1 MNKDSDISET
11 FNKYFVNITK
21 DLGIFDWGDGSFD
34 HLNIFQ
40 RISSFDNHPS
50 IQLIKNKYQNTFKF
64 KFKPVTTEKIIT
76 FIDEIDCNKS
86 SSGEIPAKIIKMA
99 KEEVSEPIT
108 NCINDS
114 IISDIF
120 PGELKL
126 ADIVPIFKKEDQND
140 KANYRPISLLPL
152 ISKLYEKVLY
162 QQIEDFANNILS
174 PKLCGF
180 RKGHSTQHALLNL
193 LKNWQ
198 KCLDKSGVVGT
209 VLMDLSKA
217 YDCLPHDLL
226 LAKLLAYGFDSSA
239 ITLIANYLSNRY
251 QRVKIGSTFSS
262 YFEILRGVPQGL
274 ILGPILF
281 DLFINDLMFL
291 IQETEVCNFANDTTI
306 YSCSS
311 NYEEAT
317 QKLSA
322 DTHLVLNWFRI
333 NSMVANP
340 SKFQIMFL
348 GSNIDNN
355 EITFM
360 VEDKKVRSKTEVK
373 LLGIKIGDKLSFNK
387 HISNLCSTASNC
399 LRALARI
406 RKFLS
411 LEQAKRLSEAFIM
424 STFKYCPLIWMFCN
438 KTANNQIHKRSLR
451 LVYQL
456 EDENFEDLLIKDNSW
471 TIHESNIQTLLI
483 EIYKSY

>member
-1 MNKDSDISET
+1 M
-11 FNKYFVNITK
+11 
-21 DLGIFDWGDGSFD
+21 
-34 HLNIFQ
+34 
-40 RISSFDNHPS
+40 
-50 IQLIKNKYQNTFKF
+50 
-64 KFKPVTTEKIIT
+64 
-76 FIDEIDCNKS
+76 
-86 SSGEIPAKIIKMA
+86 
-99 KEEVSEPIT
+99 
-108 NCINDS
+108 
-114 IISDIF
+114 
-120 PGELKL
+120 
-126 ADIVPIFKKEDQND
+126 
-140 KANYRPISLLPL
+140 
-152 ISKLYEKVLY
+152 
-162 QQIEDFANNILS
+162 S

-209 VLMDLSKA
+209 VLMNLSKA

-226 LAKLLAYGFDSSA
+226 LAKLSAYGFDSSA

-262 YFEILRGVPQGL
+262 YLEILRGVPQGS

-281 DLFINDLMFL
+281 NLFINDLMFF
-291 IQETEVCNFANDTTI
+291 IQETEVCNSAGDTTI

-355 EITFM
+355 EITFL

-373 LLGIKIGDKLSFNK
+373 LLGITIDDKLSFNK
-387 HISNLCSTASNC
+387 HISNLCSTASNR

-411 LEQAKRLSEAFIM
+411 LEQAKRLSEAYIM

-438 KTANNQIHKRSLR
+438 KTANNQINKIHKRSLR

-471 TIHESNIQTLLI
+471 TIHES
-483 EIYKSY
+483 Y